1 MPELAVA
8 RNTSVARYTKVKAT
22 SVAREGRFI
31 ASSGTE
37 LKTYLNSI
45 TNKPAGVSYQGKMY
59 RNIPSE
65 YFDAKLIVKNQT
77 SDMNNRFTTGLYLS
91 EEKAGSVFEVTHY
104 GRTTNRQLYEFTDV
118 RIDNLLDLTDART
131 IEVLGTTFEQ
141 MKRTIGTQYEFT
153 HAIAVWAKNNGYS
166 GIKFL
171 GTRGGSVE
179 YKNFVIFEQSA
190 VNNAVRGS
198 INSINW

>member
-1 MPELAVA
+1 MSDIKIKEPFKIGIQILEFDEKQC
-8 RNTSVARYTKVKAT
+8 S
-22 SVAREGRFI
+22 
-31 ASSGTE
+31 
-37 LKTYLNSI
+37 LKILL
-45 TNKPAGVSYQGKMY
+45 SYCVFFFY
-59 RNIPSE
+59 E
-65 YFDAKLIVKNQT
+65 KLIVKNQT

-104 GRTTNRQLYEFTDV
+104 GGTTNRQLYEFTDV

-131 IEVLGTTFEQ
+131 I
-141 MKRTIGTQYEFT
+141 GTQYEFT
-153 HAIAVWAKNNGYS
+153 HAIAAWAKNNGYS
-166 GIKFL
+166 GIKFP

-198 INSINW
+198 INPINW